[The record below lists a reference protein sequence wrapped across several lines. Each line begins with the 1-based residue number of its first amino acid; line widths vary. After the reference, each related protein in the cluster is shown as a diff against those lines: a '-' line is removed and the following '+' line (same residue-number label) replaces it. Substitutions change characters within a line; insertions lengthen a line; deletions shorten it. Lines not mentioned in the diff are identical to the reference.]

1 MSIFDKMMETD
12 FQKLAEKEQAKMEIK
27 RLSRKLG
34 EPFVVTCAPISE
46 KSIAYVG
53 EMANSFEE
61 QKTYTI
67 LECCRVE
74 GKRFNDKAF
83 LEWTGAMTEAEVVKK
98 LFLPGEIQK
107 IYSKVSDL
115 SGYGKDAVAELKN

>member
-12 FQKLAEKEQAKMEIK
+12 FQKLAQKEQAKMEVK
-27 RLSRKLG
+27 RLSKLFD
-34 EPFVVTCAPISE
+34 EPFIVTCTPISE
-46 KSIAYVG
+46 KSIAYVS

-61 QKTYTI
+61 QKTYT
-67 LECCRVE
+67 LQECCRVE

-98 LFLPGEIQK
+98 LFLPGEVQK
-107 IYSKVSDL
+107 LYNKVSTL
-115 SGYGKDAVAELKN
+115 SGYGNDAITELKN